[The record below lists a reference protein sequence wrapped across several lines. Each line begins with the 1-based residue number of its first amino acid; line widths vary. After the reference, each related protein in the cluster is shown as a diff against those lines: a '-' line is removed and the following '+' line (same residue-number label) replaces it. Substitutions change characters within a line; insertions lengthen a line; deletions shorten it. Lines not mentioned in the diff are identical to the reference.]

1 MARTAGPWR
10 PLAHRLAHSVVAVPP
25 AQRRVADRGL
35 VLISPPNERTIA
47 QKRGQCL
54 ASAPPA
60 TVESGP

>member
-35 VLISPPNERTIA
+35 VLISPPNE
-47 QKRGQCL
+47 
-54 ASAPPA
+54 
-60 TVESGP
+60 